1 VTPAPP
7 RPGLVIPGEL
17 LARVRS
23 LATAQRT
30 SDQEVVERVL
40 ARGLE
45 HEEAMAQR
53 VQSERANTARSG
65 QGWEVP
71 PFEAVLEV
79 YRTAGLVFP
88 GSVNDARA
96 AWFDRWR
103 RPPPITLDGVLGALR
118 ADARRWRD
126 MAAKGE
132 DRYVVSFAK
141 WIQSGR
147 ETLQPELLV
156 GQATKSREPSKDE
169 REARARAADEQ
180 AKRHDP
186 QAARVGLCRCD
197 PCVAI
202 KQQRRVGT

>member
-1 VTPAPP
+1 VTPASPA
-7 RPGLVIPGEL
+7 VAIPGEL
-17 LARVRS
+17 LARARA
-23 LATAQRT
+23 LAIGQRT
-30 SDQEVVERVL
+30 SEHEVVARAL
-40 ARGLE
+40 AYGLD

-53 VQSERANTARSG
+53 VPNERVR
-65 QGWEVP
+65 QGPEVQAWGVP

-103 RPPPITLDGVLGALR
+103 RPPAFTLDAMLAALR
-118 ADARRWRD
+118 ADCRKWR
-126 MAAKGE
+126 GTE
-132 DRYVVSFAK
+132 DRFVPSFAK
-141 WIQSGR
+141 WVQSGR
-147 ETLQPELLV
+147 EQLPPDLIV
-156 GQATKSREPSKDE
+156 PGPTKGREPSKDE